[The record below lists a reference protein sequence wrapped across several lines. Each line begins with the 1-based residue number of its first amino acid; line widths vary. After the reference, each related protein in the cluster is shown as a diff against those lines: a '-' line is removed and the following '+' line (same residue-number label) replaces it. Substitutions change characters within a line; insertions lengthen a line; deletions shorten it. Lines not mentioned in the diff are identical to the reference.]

1 MEQTLLINIT
11 TGKLVIGILAFFLG
25 LLAIVWKGKT
35 EIATAIKS
43 EIGDFKDRFISMESK
58 MEILWKDKIAPSNS
72 PRQLNERGNDILTK
86 SGIKEIVDEKKPYL
100 LSLVKEKNTKNQ
112 YDAEKAVEEVMNGL
126 PAHCPDI
133 VDKLKDG
140 AFKTGVDISTMLFA
154 GSIYLRNE
162 IFGDLGYSLTDLD
175 KPKV

>member
-11 TGKLVIGILAFFLG
+11 TVKLVIGILAFFLG

-100 LSLVKEKNTKNQ
+100 LSLVKEKNTK
-112 YDAEKAVEEVMNGL
+112 
-126 PAHCPDI
+126 
-133 VDKLKDG
+133 KL
-140 AFKTGVDISTMLFA
+140 
-154 GSIYLRNE
+154 R
-162 IFGDLGYSLTDLD
+162 LT
-175 KPKV
+175 